1 MLEDFRIDPHT
12 HRRQN
17 LLAILSTAWEL
28 ADQLGISSIPT
39 FVVDGKAVVGA
50 QPYEVLEQ
58 LLLDKG
64 VKRKRASRT
73 G

>member
-1 MLEDFRIDPHT
+1 MQLYFAD
-12 HRRQN
+12 
-17 LLAILSTAWEL
+17 LAY
-28 ADQLGISSIPT
+28 QLGISSVPT
-39 FVVDGKAVVGA
+39 FVVDGEAVAGA

-73 G
+73 D